1 MSLRIELDH
10 CGHTWTA
17 SGSPVDLS
25 VPVNP
30 HSGLPR
36 AWYKGP
42 ATAEPVRTD
51 SWTGS
56 VAEGGSVNFRDVTFN
71 PHAHGTHTETREH
84 IRDAFHPIDAL
95 ARSGALPFLMPALL
109 VEAMPESRSTAHGDD
124 CRPSERLG
132 DRCADVQRWAP
143 SAVLLRCTTGDV
155 HRDWSTRTARI
166 WRPVLPSGSS
176 TLSIEHLLID
186 LPSVDREIDGGV
198 LRAHTPFLGTTR
210 PPAPT
215 RPFQSSCAS
224 RRTPLQALGSSPCR
238 CPLLSTMQPR
248 PDRSGSR
255 PPSTPCPD
263 PIRQT
268 GPEMPSLNGAQ

>member
-17 SGSPVDLS
+17 SGVPIDLS

-30 HSGLPR
+30 HTGLPR

-42 ATAEPVRTD
+42 ATAEPVRSD
-51 SWTGS
+51 GWTGS

-109 VEAMPESRSTAHGDD
+109 VEAMPEQRSTAHGNDWVV
-124 CRPSERLG
+124 PMSALES
-132 DRCADVQRWAP
+132 AAPDVQRWAP
-143 SAVLLRCTTGDV
+143 NALLLRCTTGDV
-155 HRDWSTRTARI
+155 HRDWSNSNPPYLDAGLAEQL
-166 WRPVLPSGSS
+166 VELG
-176 TLSIEHLLID
+176 IEHLLID

-198 LRAHTPFLGTTR
+198 LRAHNAFFGDDPTTR
-210 PPAPT
+210 VNATISELLCIPQSASAGPGLLAMQVSPFVNDAAP
-215 RPFQSSCAS
+215 
-224 RRTPLQALGSSPCR
+224 
-238 CPLLSTMQPR
+238 
-248 PDRSGSR
+248 SR
-255 PPSTPCPD
+255 PLWFPANIHPLS
-263 PIRQT
+263 
-268 GPEMPSLNGAQ
+268 

>member
-17 SGSPVDLS
+17 SGSPIDLS

-51 SWTGS
+51 GWTGS
-56 VAEGGSVNFRDVTFN
+56 VAEGGSVNFRDITFN

-84 IRDAFHPIDAL
+84 IRDTFHPIDAL

-124 CRPSERLG
+124 WVVPVSVLETAA
-132 DRCADVQRWAP
+132 ADVQRWAP
-143 SAVLLRCTTGDV
+143 SALLLRCTTGEV
-155 HRDWSTRTARI
+155 HRDWSNSNPPYLEAGFAERL
-166 WRPVLPSGSS
+166 VE
-176 TLSIEHLLID
+176 LSIEHLLID

-198 LRAHTPFLGTTR
+198 LRAHNAFFGDDP
-210 PPAPT
+210 
-215 RPFQSSCAS
+215 AS
-224 RRTPLQALGSSPCR
+224 RPNATISELLCVPQGASAGPGLIAMQVSPFVNDAA
-238 CPLLSTMQPR
+238 P
-248 PDRSGSR
+248 SR
-255 PPSTPCPD
+255 PLWFPATVHPLS
-263 PIRQT
+263 
-268 GPEMPSLNGAQ
+268 